1 MANDRILI
9 DPAAMEQAIQKYQSA
24 RDHLQDAYTSMDN
37 AKKHLDNCY
46 KGPAYVVLSAR
57 LTSIYLNVKTAER
70 GLDESI
76 QGLRQNIEAW
86 STGETDNTGKS
97 GNLGTGTVPLIS

>member
-9 DPAAMEQAIQKYQSA
+9 EPAAMEQAIQKYQSA

-46 KGPAYVVLSAR
+46 KGPAYVVLAAR

-86 STGETDNTGKS
+86 SIAEPGA
-97 GNLGTGTVPLIS
+97 GNVAAKMDTGTVPAFL